1 MKRFIMF
8 ILVTITAIITMT
20 GCAEDKV
27 SLTVIDST
35 DEESIGN
42 RYEIVETENIETET
56 IIVENYDY

>member
-20 GCAEDKV
+20 GCVEDKV
-27 SLTVIDST
+27 SLTVIGST